1 MKRKFNLFL
10 RVSIFLF
17 LAFFIVLMGIYAY
30 AFFSPRLELT
40 NLGKIYLYD
49 HEEQLV
55 YQGANNN
62 EWVSLDEISDYLKNA
77 VISVEDKSF
86 YKHHG
91 FDILRIMKAM
101 QTNLTSH
108 TRQGAS
114 TISQQYIKNMFL
126 TFDQTWQRKIEE
138 AFLTVELEVHYSK
151 DDILEGYLNTINY
164 GEGNYGVGEA
174 SQYYFNKKASDL
186 TLEEAIMLAGIPK
199 SPNKY
204 NPVADYDVCIE
215 RARIV
220 AKAMKDNGYIDDQ
233 TYQNLFQER
242 ITVFGKEEQEKSQM
256 IQYYQDAV
264 LNELKSLS
272 GIPTTLMESG
282 GLKIYTT
289 LDVNAQAVMEESI
302 KKNMKSHDDLQIS
315 SVVVNPNTG
324 GILALTGGYDY
335 SVSQYNRAIQSK
347 RQVGSTMKPFLYYAA
362 LENGLTS
369 SSTFYSSETSF
380 VFSNNKVYSPAN
392 YNHIYANQ
400 DITMA
405 AALAFSDNIYAV
417 KTHLF
422 LGEETLVD
430 VSKKA
435 GIQGEL
441 QAIPSLALGTS
452 ELNMM
457 DFATGYTT
465 LANGGFKKDLYF
477 IEKIED
483 MSGNLLYQH
492 KQKNEMVLNS
502 NYVYILNEMLTN
514 TTNSNFN
521 SYTTPTALSLASQMS
536 RKYSLKT
543 GTTNTDC
550 WSVGYTPEALSL
562 VWVGKDDSS
571 DVGSIASRISKNVW
585 LETME
590 GYLKDKDNTWYE
602 TPKNVV
608 GLIKDAI
615 TGQDI
620 QNSKNSTIFYYEK
633 GTELGTISVNGNEK
647 N

>member
-1 MKRKFNLFL
+1 MKRKLNLFF
-10 RVSIFLF
+10 RIGIFLF
-17 LAFFIVLMGIYAY
+17 LAFFITLIGIYAY

-49 HEEQLV
+49 QNEELV

-62 EWVSLDEISDYLKNA
+62 EWVNLSDIPDNLKNA
-77 VISVEDKSF
+77 VVSVEDKSF

-91 FDILRIMKAM
+91 FDILRIIKAM
-101 QTNLTSH
+101 QTNIKNN

-164 GEGNYGVGEA
+164 GEGNYGIGEA
-174 SQYYFNKKASDL
+174 SHYYFNKNAKDL

-199 SPNKY
+199 SPNKF
-204 NPVADYDVCIE
+204 NPVANYDACIE
-215 RARIV
+215 RAKIV
-220 AKAMKDNGYIDDQ
+220 AKSMKENGYIDEE
-233 TYQNLFQER
+233 TYQSLFHEKVN
-242 ITVFGKEEQEKSQM
+242 IYGKDGQKRSQM

-264 LNELKSLS
+264 LSELKSLS
-272 GIPTTLMESG
+272 GIPSTLMDSG

-289 LDVNAQAVMEESI
+289 LDIDAQMNMEEII
-302 KKNMKSHDDLQIS
+302 KNNMGQNDDLQIA
-315 SVVVNPNTG
+315 SVLINPKTG
-324 GILALTGGYDY
+324 GIQALTGGFDY
-335 SVSQYNRAIQSK
+335 SVSQYNRATQSK

-422 LGEETLVD
+422 LGENTLVD
-430 VSKKA
+430 ISKKV
-435 GIQGEL
+435 GINGEL
-441 QAIPSLALGTS
+441 QANPSLALGTS
-452 ELNMM
+452 ELNLL
-457 DFATGYTT
+457 DFAKGYTT
-465 LANGGFKKDLYF
+465 LASGGLKKDLYF
-477 IEKIED
+477 IEKVED
-483 MSGNLLYQH
+483 MDGNLLYQH
-492 KQKNEMVLNS
+492 KQKQDMVLNS
-502 NYVYILNEMLTN
+502 NYVYIINEMLTN
-514 TTNSNFN
+514 TTNSTFN
-521 SYTTPTALSLASQMS
+521 SYTTPTALSLASKMS
-536 RKYSLKT
+536 RKYALKT

-571 DVGSIASRISKNVW
+571 DVGSIASKLSKNVW

-590 GYLKDKDNTWYE
+590 KYLEDKENTWYE
-602 TPKNVV
+602 TPRNVI
-608 GLIKDAI
+608 GLVKDAI
-615 TGQDI
+615 TGKDVQD
-620 QNSKNSTIFYYEK
+620 SKNSTIFYYEK
-633 GTELGTISVNGNEK
+633 GTEFGSVSVNGQ
-647 N
+647 

>member
-1 MKRKFNLFL
+1 MKKKWNLFL
-10 RVSIFLF
+10 RIGIFLF
-17 LAFFIVLMGIYAY
+17 LAFFITMVGIYAY

-49 HEEQLV
+49 EKEQLV

-62 EWVSLDEISDYLKNA
+62 EWVSLEEISDHLKNA

-86 YKHHG
+86 YHHHG

-101 QTNLTSH
+101 QTNIVNH

-164 GEGNYGVGEA
+164 GEGNYGIGEA
-174 SQYYFNKKASDL
+174 SHYYFNKNAKDL

-199 SPNKY
+199 SPNKF
-204 NPVADYDVCIE
+204 NPVADYDACIK
-215 RARIV
+215 RAKIV
-220 AKAMKDNGYIDDQ
+220 AKAMKDNGHLDDE
-233 TYQNLFQER
+233 TYENLFQER
-242 ITVFGKEEQEKSQM
+242 VNIFGKEGQQRSQM

-264 LNELKSLS
+264 LSELKSLS

-289 LDVNAQAVMEESI
+289 LDIDAQMGMEEVI
-302 KKNMKSHDDLQIS
+302 KNNMNHNTENLQIA
-315 SVVVNPNTG
+315 SVLINPQTG
-324 GILALTGGYDY
+324 GIKALTGGYDY
-335 SVSQYNRAIQSK
+335 SVSQYNRATQSK

-380 VFSNNKVYSPAN
+380 VFSNNRVYSPAN

-400 DITMA
+400 DITMS

-422 LGEETLVD
+422 LGENTLVD
-430 VSKKA
+430 ISKKA
-435 GIQGEL
+435 GILGEL
-441 QAIPSLALGTS
+441 QANPSLALGTS
-452 ELNMM
+452 ELNLL

-465 LANGGFKKDLYF
+465 LASGGFHKDLYF
-477 IEKIED
+477 IEKVED
-483 MSGNLLYQH
+483 MDGNILYQH
-492 KQKNEMVLNS
+492 KQKQDMVLNS

-514 TTNSNFN
+514 TTNSTFN
-521 SYTTPTALSLASQMS
+521 SYTTPTALSLASKMS
-536 RKYSLKT
+536 RKYALKT

-562 VWVGKDDSS
+562 VWVGNDDSS
-571 DVGSIASRISKNVW
+571 DVGSAASRLSKNVW

-590 GYLKDKDNTWYE
+590 DYLSDKENTWYE
-602 TPKNVV
+602 TPRNVI
-608 GLIKDAI
+608 GLVKDAI
-615 TGQDI
+615 TGKEVTDQ
-620 QNSKNSTIFYYEK
+620 SKNSTIFYYEK
-633 GTELGTISVNGNEK
+633 GTEFTSISVGGQ
-647 N
+647 

>member
-1 MKRKFNLFL
+1 MKQKFKLLL
-10 RVSIFLF
+10 RVGIFLF
-17 LAFFIVLMGIYAY
+17 LSGMVALIGIYAY
-30 AFFSPRLELT
+30 AFFSPKLELT

-49 HEEQLV
+49 QEEKLV
-55 YQGANNN
+55 YQGSNNS
-62 EWVSLDEISDYLKNA
+62 EWVSLDQISEHLIHA
-77 VISVEDKSF
+77 VISVEDKNF
-86 YKHHG
+86 YHHQG
-91 FDILRIMKAM
+91 FDVFRIIKAM
-101 QTNLTSH
+101 QTNILNN

-164 GEGNYGVGEA
+164 GEGNNGIGEA
-174 SQYYFNKKASDL
+174 SQYYFNKSAKDL

-199 SPNKY
+199 SPNNF
-204 NPVADYDVCIE
+204 NPVSNYEACIN
-215 RARIV
+215 RAKIV
-220 AKAMKDNGYIDDQ
+220 ANAMLENEYIDEE
-233 TYQNLFQER
+233 TYQNLFQTE
-242 ITVFGKEEQEKSQM
+242 ISIYGKEEQNHSQM

-264 LNELKSLS
+264 LNELKNIS

-289 LDVNAQAVMEESI
+289 LDMEAQKSMEDSI
-302 KKNMKSHDDLQIS
+302 KENMQQNTDLQIA
-315 SVVVNPNTG
+315 SVVIDPKTG
-324 GILALTGGYDY
+324 GVRALTGGYDY
-335 SVSQYNRAIQSK
+335 SASQYNRATQAK

-369 SSTFYSSETSF
+369 SSTFFSNETSF
-380 VFSNNKVYSPAN
+380 VFSNNQIYSPSN

-405 AALAFSDNIYAV
+405 AALAYSDNIYAV

-422 LGEETLVD
+422 LGEETLVN
-430 VSKKA
+430 VAKKA
-435 GIQGEL
+435 GIKGEL
-441 QAIPSLALGTS
+441 QANPSLALGTS
-452 ELNMM
+452 ELNLL

-465 LANGGFKKDLYF
+465 LAAGGFEKELYF
-477 IEKIED
+477 IEKVED
-483 MSGNLLYQH
+483 MDGNLLYQH
-492 KQKNEMVLNS
+492 KQRNEMVLNS

-536 RKYSLKT
+536 RKYALKT

-571 DVGSIASRISKNVW
+571 EVGSIASRISKNVW
-585 LETME
+585 LQTME
-590 GYLKDKDNTWYE
+590 NYLKEKETTWYE
-602 TPKNVV
+602 TPRNVV
-608 GLIKDAI
+608 GLIRDAVTGEDSKD
-615 TGQDI
+615 
-620 QNSKNSTIFYYEK
+620 SKNSTIFYYEK
-633 GTELGTISVNGNEK
+633 GTELTSMPVSSE
-647 N
+647 

>member
-1 MKRKFNLFL
+1 MKKKWNLFL
-10 RVSIFLF
+10 RIGIFLF
-17 LAFFIVLMGIYAY
+17 LAFFITMVGIYAY

-49 HEEQLV
+49 EKEQLV

-62 EWVSLDEISDYLKNA
+62 EWVSLEEISDHLKNA

-86 YKHHG
+86 YHHHG

-101 QTNLTSH
+101 QTNIVNH

-164 GEGNYGVGEA
+164 GEGNYGIGEA
-174 SQYYFNKKASDL
+174 SHYYFNKNAKDL

-199 SPNKY
+199 SPNKF
-204 NPVADYDVCIE
+204 NPVADYDACIK
-215 RARIV
+215 RAKIV
-220 AKAMKDNGYIDDQ
+220 AKAMKDNGHLDDE
-233 TYQNLFQER
+233 TYENLFQER
-242 ITVFGKEEQEKSQM
+242 VNIFGKEGQQRSQM

-264 LNELKSLS
+264 LSELKSLS

-289 LDVNAQAVMEESI
+289 LDIDAQMGMEEVI
-302 KKNMKSHDDLQIS
+302 KNNMNHNTENLQIA
-315 SVVVNPNTG
+315 SVLINPQTG
-324 GILALTGGYDY
+324 GIKALTGGYDY
-335 SVSQYNRAIQSK
+335 SVSQYNRATQSK

-380 VFSNNKVYSPAN
+380 VFSNNRVYSPAN

-400 DITMA
+400 DITMS

-422 LGEETLVD
+422 LGENTLVD

-435 GIQGEL
+435 GILGEL
-441 QAIPSLALGTS
+441 QANPSLALGTS
-452 ELNMM
+452 ELNLL

-465 LANGGFKKDLYF
+465 LASGGFHKDLYF
-477 IEKIED
+477 IEKVED
-483 MSGNLLYQH
+483 MDGNILYQH
-492 KQKNEMVLNS
+492 KQKQDMVLNS

-514 TTNSNFN
+514 TTNSTFN
-521 SYTTPTALSLASQMS
+521 SYTTPTALSLASKMS
-536 RKYSLKT
+536 RKYALKT

-562 VWVGKDDSS
+562 VWVGNDDSS
-571 DVGSIASRISKNVW
+571 DVGSAASRLSKNVW

-590 GYLKDKDNTWYE
+590 DYLSDKENTWYE
-602 TPKNVV
+602 TPRNVI
-608 GLIKDAI
+608 GLVKDAI
-615 TGQDI
+615 TGKEVTDQ
-620 QNSKNSTIFYYEK
+620 SKNSTIFYYEK
-633 GTELGTISVNGNEK
+633 GTEFTSISVGGQ
-647 N
+647 